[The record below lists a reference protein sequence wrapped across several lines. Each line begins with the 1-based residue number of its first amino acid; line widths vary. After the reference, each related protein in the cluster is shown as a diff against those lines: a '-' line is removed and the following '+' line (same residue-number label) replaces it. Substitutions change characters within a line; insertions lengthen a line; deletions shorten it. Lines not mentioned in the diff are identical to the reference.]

1 MCLLC
6 RQKRQ
11 KAQHLLDKVFD
22 HLELVEKDYFGLQ
35 FMDMQPGEDGLV
47 SSFLLSTCSLFI
59 NIQVYLYVCLF
70 TSQQLALICLLADMV
85 FPSSTAARFR
95 HVNWFITFSLFAD
108 MVFPSTTATRFHRV
122 NWFFTFS
129 LFADMVFPSTTA
141 TRFHHVNWFFTFR
154 AAHWLSGY
162 ALKKQRPCWQSKEE
176 ETKRGEVMLEI
187 W

>member
-1 MCLLC
+1 M
-6 RQKRQ
+6 
-11 KAQHLLDKVFD
+11 DKVFD

-70 TSQQLALICLLADMV
+70 TSQQLALICLLADTV

-122 NWFFTFS
+122 NWFFTF
-129 LFADMVFPSTTA
+129 
-141 TRFHHVNWFFTFR
+141 R
-154 AAHWLSGY
+154 AAHGLSGY